1 MQDTYSSRKRSR
13 TASFHGSHGS
23 HGSHGAERRERERER
38 EAPLFSSN
46 APVDRTN
53 TPPFLIRAFPYVVSM
68 GDIEVAKK
76 PEEAPGARKPIGAAG
91 LTKAY
96 RPPDAYMP
104 LFSPTEDSSEPGLE
118 EIRVY
123 TYADATLESVVDEIK
138 EEMGKRGLL
147 RDDAGTPGISVAAAW
162 EEWHRNEARYF
173 MRCRSVGKQ
182 GMGEAWARAANAGEL
197 SLEVDPR
204 GFPDR
209 TAQSLRELKWN
220 VGDAMDVCFI
230 VC

>member
-1 MQDTYSSRKRSR
+1 MDRS
-13 TASFHGSHGS
+13 T
-23 HGSHGAERRERERER
+23 
-38 EAPLFSSN
+38 
-46 APVDRTN
+46 T
-53 TPPFLIRAFPYVVSM
+53 TPFLIRVFPYVVM
-68 GDIEVAKK
+68 KDDIPGL
-76 PEEAPGARKPIGAAG
+76 PEQTLSAPIPEGRKGKVIGAAG
-91 LTKAY
+91 LPRAY
-96 RPPDAYMP
+96 RNPNEYGFV
-104 LFSPTEDSSEPGLE
+104 FSGEPTEKE
-118 EIRVY
+118 EIRIY
-123 TYADATLESVVDEIK
+123 TYSDASLSSLIEQIK
-138 EEMGKRGLL
+138 EEMGKRGMLKGVPS
-147 RDDAGTPGISVAAAW
+147 DAKVGISVAAAW